1 MNQKFERIEKHLY
14 RRQYQTAGGEWSTL
28 YYARFTDWKGKQRAF
43 PLGSELKT
51 ARDELTIYE
60 ARNIR
65 REDFDADKQNKR
77 GLTFSEWAGIYFR
90 DKIDPEKRAGGIDRE
105 KRSFKALEPFFGDME
120 LSAITRSK
128 VMEYRAKR
136 GQDPIIR
143 REKIVQ
149 GKRLSFATI
158 NRELAFLRFLLNLAE
173 DDGIIERAPKIK
185 LPTEKDRKRD
195 RIASEEEY
203 NELLSQM
210 KRPAQRVLIG
220 LYETAARVNE
230 LLRIR
235 WDQHVDERAGF
246 IRLKAEETKEKKPRS
261 IPISPDLSAVLNEL
275 KAEQRKVGNISNRV
289 FTNRGRPILS
299 IRTAFEL
306 AREKAKIRDLHL
318 HDLRHTAITRWSAM
332 GIPRDIV
339 MAASGHHS
347 IQVHDGYVNIK
358 ENHIKDAFSVA
369 TTLLHGKSVEN
380 ESAASY

>member
-1 MNQKFERIEKHLY
+1 LNASKSIFIGAST
-14 RRQYQTAGGEWSTL
+14 RRLAASGRL

-306 AREKAKIRDLHL
+306 AREKAKIRDLHF

>member
-332 GIPRDIV
+332 GIARDIV